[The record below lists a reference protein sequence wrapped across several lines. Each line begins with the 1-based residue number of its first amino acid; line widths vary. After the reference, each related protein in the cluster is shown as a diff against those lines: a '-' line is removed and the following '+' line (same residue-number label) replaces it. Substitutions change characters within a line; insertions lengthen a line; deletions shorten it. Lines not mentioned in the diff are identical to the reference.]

1 MQLLKITKNKQG
13 EQLINARELWRFLD
27 VNYDFS
33 TWIKRRIEKYD
44 FIENEDFILVR
55 SFPQNCGKL
64 GGRPKDE
71 YIISMD
77 MAKELAM
84 IENNANGRLA
94 RRYFIQCEKKYR
106 KLLEE
111 KQQKELKLLQE
122 KSSKGVRKIGYVLT
136 NNIALRECANK
147 LIGIVSDLTPN
158 APITLKEIKRIE
170 NTCILIKGYAFP
182 YELDKKYGVEQE
194 GLITFEY

>member
-13 EQLINARELWRFLD
+13 EQVINARELWRFLD
-27 VNYDFS
+27 VGRHFNS
-33 TWIKRRIEKYD
+33 WIKTRIEKYD
-44 FIENEDFILVR
+44 FIENEDFTIIKNLTPNGV
-55 SFPQNCGKL
+55 KL
-64 GGRPKDE
+64 GRPQDE

-94 RRYFIQCEKKYR
+94 RKYFIQCEKKYR